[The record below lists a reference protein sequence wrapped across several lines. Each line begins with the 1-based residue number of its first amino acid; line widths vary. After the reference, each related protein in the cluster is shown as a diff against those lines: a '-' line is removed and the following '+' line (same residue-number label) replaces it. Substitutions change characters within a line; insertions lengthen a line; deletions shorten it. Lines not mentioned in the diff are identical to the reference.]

1 LRECTVA
8 FFSCNYKQPTGLV
21 LNPGLHALCFRGNQ
35 RGSEGYEEH
44 VAGVGLL
51 SSTIKEY
58 QAKLGVTT
66 KFLLHNVL
74 WANEEGL
81 FGYYAKRVRV
91 QLVSP
96 RSWLV

>member
-1 LRECTVA
+1 M
-8 FFSCNYKQPTGLV
+8 

-44 VAGVGLL
+44 ISGIGLL

-58 QAKLGVTT
+58 QRTLGVTT

-74 WANEEGL
+74 WANENGL
-81 FGYYAKRVRV
+81 FDFYAKRVRV
-91 QLVSP
+91 TSNP
-96 RSWLV
+96 SRCHPPAHPPHRDM